1 MREFFT
7 LLLPVIHYSSSINT
21 SEEVYLLEDGLL
33 LWHAVLTEA
42 TQMTPELLMLY
53 PNVTTIMNRNNY
65 HLKHCM
71 KILEAYILLGQAEFV
86 QVRHDFF
93 SYFFTLA
100 F

>member
-1 MREFFT
+1 MRDFLG
-7 LLLPVIHYSSSINT
+7 LLLPVIHYSTSINS

-53 PNVTTIMNRNNY
+53 PNNTAIMNRNNY

-71 KILEAYILLGQAEFV
+71 KILEAYILLGQTEFV
-86 QVRHDFF
+86 QVYLEIVTILRTFF
-93 SYFFTLA
+93 
-100 F
+100 